1 MPTPITLSDPLA
13 VIRREDVQALLRGDI
28 VSSSWSPLST

>member
-28 VSSSWSPLST
+28 DPEWSPLST